1 MTDKTVEDVKCIIPP
16 LDLARMKK
24 HKKYNNYSD
33 KKQNAIIKTN
43 KERIKILEKIEEWN
57 KLIENLEIS
66 KEEIERY
73 FENKMLYKLILLVEN
88 LVNLVNERNKN
99 IKKFAEENSKMS
111 SEINKLRNDNIKIS
125 KNLIRQRN
133 LKMFEIKTEEDLSEN
148 SMV

>member
-1 MTDKTVEDVKCIIPP
+1 
-16 LDLARMKK
+16 
-24 HKKYNNYSD
+24 
-33 KKQNAIIKTN
+33 
-43 KERIKILEKIEEWN
+43 
-57 KLIENLEIS
+57 
-66 KEEIERY
+66 
-73 FENKMLYKLILLVEN
+73 MLYKLILLVEN